1 MFDVLK
7 TSIFLVWKVFRQVI
21 FLVAPAHAD
30 NIEFSNI
37 LL

>member
-7 TSIFLVWKVFRQVI
+7 TSIFLVWKVFRQVD
-21 FLVAPAHAD
+21 FLGAPAHAD